1 MILNRIVRFYRSCLF
16 QIIIVGLVAFCEPG
30 IWTALNNL
38 GAGGNASP
46 FLNNAA
52 NALTYGLMSVG
63 CFLAGGVSNKIT
75 AKWTLF
81 IGAAFY
87 TPYAAGLYCNNRYG
101 NEWFLLLGAA
111 LCGIGASLLWASEA
125 AIAVGYPEEDKRG
138 RYVAI
143 WMGIRQMGPLVGG
156 AISLA
161 LNVNT
166 AHVGK
171 VTYTTYL
178 GLVAI
183 SSLGAP
189 FALLL
194 SQPQDVVRSNGT
206 KIPYMKKTSPAIEAR
221 AIWKQLRNK
230 YMLLLIPVFL
240 AGQFGAT
247 YQGNYLTSNL
257 TTGTI
262 LDLKYFS
269 RETRSKAVYI
279 IVLVFVTASW
289 TWNAVVQ
296 TKLSRMTEPP
306 AFDLGDGPFF
316 NTAFTVYMFFRF
328 FYEVLQTYIYWL
340 MAEIKGAQADGDV
353 ARTTGILRS
362 WESIGSTIAYAVG
375 ATHWPNLNQMILG
388 FALWGFTIPFTLL
401 AVFGN
406 WNQSQIAEADGESSG
421 DDLETQRRRNTRDW
435 LQRLSL
441 WSIRL
446 VKALPRDKIEMAEF
460 PPPSLQPLAQE
471 VVELLK
477 ARRETVS
484 VAETAAGGLI
494 SACLLSVPGASAV
507 YKGGLTV

>member
-1 MILNRIVRFYRSCLF
+1 MAFERLVRFYRSCLL

-38 GAGGNASP
+38 GAGGNAKP
-46 FLNNAA
+46 YLNNAA

-63 CFLAGGVSNKIT
+63 CFLAGGVTNKIT

-125 AIAVGYPEEDKRG
+125 AIAVGYPEEEKRG

-143 WMGIRQMGPLVGG
+143 WMSIRQMGPLVGG

-194 SQPQDVVRSNGT
+194 SQPQDVIRSNGT
-206 KIPYMKKTSPAIEAR
+206 KIPYMKKTSLSVETR

-247 YQGNYLTSNL
+247 YQGNYLTTYFTVRSRALASFL
-257 TTGTI
+257 TAVVGAAANISTGLF
-262 LDLKYFS
+262 LDLKSLS
-269 RETRSKAVYI
+269 RGTRSKIVYI
-279 IVLVFVTASW
+279 FVLVFVTASW
-289 TWNAVVQ
+289 IWNAVVE
-296 TKLSRMTEPP
+296 TKLSRMAEPP

-316 NTAFTVYMFFRF
+316 NSAFTVYIFFRF

-340 MAEIKGAQADGDV
+340 MAEIKGAQGDGDI

-375 ATHWPNLNQMILG
+375 ATHWPNLNQMALG
-388 FALWGFTIPFTLL
+388 FALWGVTIPFTLL

-406 WNQSQIAEADGESSG
+406 WNVAQTIGVEEEEQTDSSSLEAQRVIVNSDGK
-421 DDLETQRRRNTRDW
+421 N
-435 LQRLSL
+435 
-441 WSIRL
+441 
-446 VKALPRDKIEMAEF
+446 
-460 PPPSLQPLAQE
+460 
-471 VVELLK
+471 
-477 ARRETVS
+477 
-484 VAETAAGGLI
+484 
-494 SACLLSVPGASAV
+494 
-507 YKGGLTV
+507 

>member
-1 MILNRIVRFYRSCLF
+1 MAFERLVRFYRSCLL

-38 GAGGNASP
+38 GAGGNAKP
-46 FLNNAA
+46 YLNNAA

-63 CFLAGGVSNKIT
+63 CFLAGGVTNKIT

-125 AIAVGYPEEDKRG
+125 AIAVGYPEEEKRG

-143 WMGIRQMGPLVGG
+143 WMSIRQMGPLVGG

-194 SQPQDVVRSNGT
+194 SQPQDVIRSNGT
-206 KIPYMKKTSPAIEAR
+206 KIPYMKKTSLSVETR

-247 YQGNYLTSNL
+247 YQGNYLTTYFTVRSRALASFL
-257 TTGTI
+257 TAVVGAAANISTGLF
-262 LDLKYFS
+262 LDLKFLS
-269 RETRSKAVYI
+269 RGTRSKIVYI
-279 IVLVFVTASW
+279 VVLVFVTTSW
-289 TWNAVVQ
+289 VWNAVVE
-296 TKLSRMTEPP
+296 TKLSRMAEPP

-316 NTAFTVYMFFRF
+316 NSAFTVYIFFRF

-340 MAEIKGAQADGDV
+340 MAEIKGAQGDGDI

-375 ATHWPNLNQMILG
+375 ATHWPNLNQMALG
-388 FALWGFTIPFTLL
+388 FALWGVTIPFTLL

-406 WNQSQIAEADGESSG
+406 WNVAQTIGVEEEEQTDSSSLEAQRVIVNSDGK
-421 DDLETQRRRNTRDW
+421 D
-435 LQRLSL
+435 
-441 WSIRL
+441 
-446 VKALPRDKIEMAEF
+446 
-460 PPPSLQPLAQE
+460 
-471 VVELLK
+471 
-477 ARRETVS
+477 
-484 VAETAAGGLI
+484 
-494 SACLLSVPGASAV
+494 
-507 YKGGLTV
+507 

>member
-1 MILNRIVRFYRSCLF
+1 MILNHIARFYRSCLF

-63 CFLAGGVSNKIT
+63 CFLVGGVSSKIT
-75 AKWTLF
+75 ATWTLF

-87 TPYAAGLYCNNRYG
+87 TTYAAGLYCNNRYG
-101 NEWFLLLGAA
+101 SERFLLLGVA

-171 VTYTTYL
+171 VAYTTYL

-183 SSLGAP
+183 SSLGTP
-189 FALLL
+189 FALLF
-194 SQPQDVVRSNGT
+194 SKPQDVVRSNGT
-206 KIPYMKKTSPAIEAR
+206 KIPYMKKSSLAIEAR
-221 AIWKQLRNK
+221 AVWKQLRNK
-230 YMLLLIPVFL
+230 IALASFL
-240 AGQFGAT
+240 TAVVGAT
-247 YQGNYLTSNL
+247 ANL

-279 IVLVFVTASW
+279 IVLVTA
-289 TWNAVVQ
+289 TWILNAVVQ
-296 TKLSRMTEPP
+296 TKLCRMSEPP

-316 NTAFTVYMFFRF
+316 NSAFTIYMFFRF
-328 FYEVLQTYIYWL
+328 FYE
-340 MAEIKGAQADGDV
+340 ADGDV
-353 ARTTGILRS
+353 ARTTGILKY
-362 WESIGSTIAYAVG
+362 WESMGSTIAYAVG
-375 ATHWPNLNQMILG
+375 ATHWPNLNQMIFG
-388 FALWGFTIPFTLL
+388 FALWGSLSRSPF
-401 AVFGN
+401 
-406 WNQSQIAEADGESSG
+406 
-421 DDLETQRRRNTRDW
+421 
-435 LQRLSL
+435 
-441 WSIRL
+441 
-446 VKALPRDKIEMAEF
+446 
-460 PPPSLQPLAQE
+460 
-471 VVELLK
+471 
-477 ARRETVS
+477 
-484 VAETAAGGLI
+484 
-494 SACLLSVPGASAV
+494 
-507 YKGGLTV
+507 

>member
-1 MILNRIVRFYRSCLF
+1 MAFDRVKRAYRSCLL
-16 QIIIVGLVAFCEPG
+16 QIIVVGLVAFCEPG

-46 FLNNAA
+46 LLNNAA

-63 CFLAGGVSNKIT
+63 CFLAGGVTNKIS

-101 NEWFLLLGAA
+101 NEY
-111 LCGIGASLLWASEA
+111 
-125 AIAVGYPEEDKRG
+125 VG
-138 RYVAI
+138 I
-143 WMGIRQMGPLVGG
+143 WMGIRQLGPLVGG

-194 SQPQDVVRSNGT
+194 SQPQDVIRSNGT
-206 KIPYMKKTSPAIEAR
+206 KIPYMKKTTFAIEFR

-240 AGQFGAT
+240 AGQFGTT
-247 YQGNYLTSNL
+247 YQGNYLTSYFTVRSRALASFL
-257 TTGTI
+257 TAVVGASANILTGVI
-262 LDLKYFS
+262 LDLNHVS
-269 RETRSKAVYI
+269 REARSKGMYI
-279 IVLVFVTASW
+279 FVLVFVTAAW
-289 TWNAVVQ
+289 IWNATTEV
-296 TKLSRMTEPP
+296 KLSRMAEAP

-316 NTAFTVYMFFRF
+316 NSAFAVYLFFKF

-340 MAEIKGAQADGDV
+340 MAEIKGAQGDGDI

-375 ATHWPNLNQMILG
+375 ATHWPNLNQMALG
-388 FALWGFTIPFTLL
+388 FALWGFTIPFTIL
-401 AVFGN
+401 AVFGR
-406 WNQSQIAEADGESSG
+406 WNQSEAQTEEQSDSSS
-421 DDLETQRRRNTRDW
+421 LEAQRVIINPEGKD
-435 LQRLSL
+435 
-441 WSIRL
+441 
-446 VKALPRDKIEMAEF
+446 
-460 PPPSLQPLAQE
+460 
-471 VVELLK
+471 
-477 ARRETVS
+477 
-484 VAETAAGGLI
+484 
-494 SACLLSVPGASAV
+494 
-507 YKGGLTV
+507 

>member
-1 MILNRIVRFYRSCLF
+1 MAFIPVPRFYRSCLF

-38 GAGGNASP
+38 GAGGNAKP
-46 FLNNAA
+46 YLNNAA

-63 CFLAGGVSNKIT
+63 CFLAGGVTNKIT
-75 AKWTLF
+75 PKWTLF
-81 IGAAFY
+81 LGAAFY

-125 AIAVGYPEEDKRG
+125 AIAVGFPEEEKRG
-138 RYVAI
+138 RYVGI

-166 AHVGK
+166 DHVGK

-206 KIPYMKKTSPAIEAR
+206 KIPYMKKTSLAIESR
-221 AIWKQLRNK
+221 AIWKQLKNK

-240 AGQFGAT
+240 AGQFGTT
-247 YQGNYLTSNL
+247 YQGNYLTSYFTVRSRALASFLTAVVGASANL
-257 TTGTI
+257 VTGTI

-269 RETRSKAVYI
+269 REARSKSVYI
-279 IVLVFVTASW
+279 VVLIFVTAAW
-289 TWNAVVQ
+289 TWNAIVE
-296 TKLSRMTEPP
+296 TKLSRMDEPP

-316 NTAFTVYMFFRF
+316 NSAFTVYMFFKF

-375 ATHWPNLNQMILG
+375 ATHWPNKNQMALG
-388 FALWGFTIPFTLL
+388 FALWGVTIPFTVL

-406 WNQSQIAEADGESSG
+406 WNQSRAMVEELQTDSEESDVEAQGVTINSG
-421 DDLETQRRRNTRDW
+421 GKD
-435 LQRLSL
+435 
-441 WSIRL
+441 
-446 VKALPRDKIEMAEF
+446 
-460 PPPSLQPLAQE
+460 
-471 VVELLK
+471 
-477 ARRETVS
+477 
-484 VAETAAGGLI
+484 
-494 SACLLSVPGASAV
+494 
-507 YKGGLTV
+507 

>member
-1 MILNRIVRFYRSCLF
+1 MALERLVRFYRSCLL
-16 QIIIVGLVAFCEPG
+16 QIILVGLVAFCEPG

-38 GAGGNASP
+38 GAGGNAKP
-46 FLNNAA
+46 YLNNAA

-63 CFLAGGVSNKIT
+63 CFLAGGVTNKIT

-125 AIAVGYPEEDKRG
+125 AIAVGYPEEEKRG

-143 WMGIRQMGPLVGG
+143 WMSIRQMGPLVGG

-194 SQPQDVVRSNGT
+194 SQPQDVIRSNGT
-206 KIPYMKKTSPAIEAR
+206 KIPYMKKTSLSVEAR

-247 YQGNYLTSNL
+247 YQGNYLTTYFSVRSRALASFL
-257 TTGTI
+257 TAVVGAAANISTGLF
-262 LDLKYFS
+262 LDLKLLS
-269 RETRSKAVYI
+269 RGTRSKIVYI
-279 IVLVFVTASW
+279 FVLVFVTASW
-289 TWNAVVQ
+289 IWNAVVE
-296 TKLSRMTEPP
+296 TKLSRMAQPP

-316 NTAFTVYMFFRF
+316 NSAFTVYIFFKF

-340 MAEIKGAQADGDV
+340 MAEIKGAQGDGDI

-375 ATHWPNLNQMILG
+375 ATHWPNLNQMALG
-388 FALWGFTIPFTLL
+388 FALWGVTIPFTLL

-406 WNQSQIAEADGESSG
+406 WNVAQTIGVEEEEQTDSSSLEAQRVIVNSDGK
-421 DDLETQRRRNTRDW
+421 D
-435 LQRLSL
+435 
-441 WSIRL
+441 
-446 VKALPRDKIEMAEF
+446 
-460 PPPSLQPLAQE
+460 
-471 VVELLK
+471 
-477 ARRETVS
+477 
-484 VAETAAGGLI
+484 
-494 SACLLSVPGASAV
+494 
-507 YKGGLTV
+507 

>member
-1 MILNRIVRFYRSCLF
+1 MAFERARKFYRSCLL
-16 QIIIVGLVAFCEPG
+16 QIILVGLVAFCEPG

-38 GAGGNASP
+38 GAGGNAKP

-52 NALTYGLMSVG
+52 NALTYGLMSIG

-125 AIAVGYPEEDKRG
+125 AIAVGYPEEEKRG
-138 RYVAI
+138 RYVGI

-161 LNVNT
+161 LNVGT
-166 AHVGK
+166 SHTGK

-183 SSLGAP
+183 SALGAP

-194 SQPQDVVRSNGT
+194 SQPQDVIRSDGT
-206 KIPYMKKTSPAIEAR
+206 KIPYMKKTSFAIEAR

-230 YMLLLIPVFL
+230 YMLLLIPIFL
-240 AGQFGAT
+240 AGQFGST
-247 YQGNYLTSNL
+247 YQGNYLTTYFTVRSRALASFLTAVVGALANV
-257 TTGTI
+257 TTGLI
-262 LDLKYFS
+262 LDLKCIS
-269 RETRSKAVYI
+269 RENRSKGVYI
-279 IVLVFVTASW
+279 FVLIFVTAAW
-289 TWNAVVQ
+289 TWNAIVE
-296 TKLSRMTEPP
+296 TKLSKMAEPP

-316 NTAFTVYMFFRF
+316 NSAFTVYMVFKF

-340 MAEIKGAQADGDV
+340 MAEIKGAQADGDI

-401 AVFGN
+401 AVFGD
-406 WNQSQIAEADGESSG
+406 WNQPVAVEADDQTDSSS
-421 DDLETQRRRNTRDW
+421 LEAQR
-435 LQRLSL
+435 
-441 WSIRL
+441 
-446 VKALPRDKIEMAEF
+446 
-460 PPPSLQPLAQE
+460 
-471 VVELLK
+471 VV
-477 ARRETVS
+477 VNS
-484 VAETAAGGLI
+484 DGND
-494 SACLLSVPGASAV
+494 
-507 YKGGLTV
+507 

>member
-1 MILNRIVRFYRSCLF
+1 MVSERISRWYRSCLF

-38 GAGGNASP
+38 GAGGNAKP
-46 FLNNAA
+46 YLNNAA

-87 TPYAAGLYCNNRYG
+87 TPYAAALYCNNRYG

-111 LCGIGASLLWASEA
+111 SCGIGASLLWASEA
-125 AIAVGYPEEDKRG
+125 AIAVGYPEEEKRG
-138 RYVAI
+138 RYVGI

-156 AISLA
+156 SISLA

-166 AHVGK
+166 AEVGK

-189 FALLL
+189 FSLLL
-194 SQPQDVVRSNGT
+194 SQPQKVIRSDGT
-206 KIPYMKKTSPAIEAR
+206 KIPYMKKTTFGIEAR
-221 AIWKQLRNK
+221 AIWKQLKNK
-230 YMLLLIPVFL
+230 YMLLLIPVFV
-240 AGQFGAT
+240 AGQFGTT
-247 YQGNYLTSNL
+247 YQGNYLTTYFTVRSRALASFLTAIVGIIANL

-262 LDLKYFS
+262 LDLEYFS
-269 RETRSKAVYI
+269 RKTRSKAVYLL
-279 IVLVFVTASW
+279 VLFFVTAAW
-289 TWNAVVQ
+289 TWCAVIQ
-296 TKLSRMTEPP
+296 TRLARMDENP
-306 AFDLGDGPFF
+306 AFDLGDGHFF
-316 NTAFTVYMFFRF
+316 NAAFTVYLFFKF

-340 MAEIKGAQADGDV
+340 MAEIKGAQGDGDI

-375 ATHWPNLNQMILG
+375 ATHWPNQNQMALG
-388 FALWGFTIPFTLL
+388 FALWVFTVPFTVL

-406 WNQSQIAEADGESSG
+406 WNVDTTEIAVES
-421 DDLETQRRRNTRDW
+421 ETDESTVEEQKVAIT
-435 LQRLSL
+435 
-441 WSIRL
+441 
-446 VKALPRDKIEMAEF
+446 AEG
-460 PPPSLQPLAQE
+460 
-471 VVELLK
+471 K
-477 ARRETVS
+477 N
-484 VAETAAGGLI
+484 
-494 SACLLSVPGASAV
+494 
-507 YKGGLTV
+507 

>member
-1 MILNRIVRFYRSCLF
+1 MAFERLARFYRSCLL
-16 QIIIVGLVAFCEPG
+16 QIILVGLVAFCEPG

-38 GAGGNASP
+38 GAGGNAKP
-46 FLNNAA
+46 YLNNAA

-63 CFLAGGVSNKIT
+63 CFLAGGVTNKIT

-125 AIAVGYPEEDKRG
+125 AIAVGYPEEEKRG

-143 WMGIRQMGPLVGG
+143 WMSIRQLGPLVGG

-161 LNVNT
+161 LNIN
-166 AHVGK
+166 ASHVGK

-194 SQPQDVVRSNGT
+194 SQPQDVIRSNGT
-206 KIPYMKKTSPAIEAR
+206 KIPYMKKTSLSVEAR

-247 YQGNYLTSNL
+247 YQGNYLTTYFTVRSRALASFLTAVVGAAANI
-257 TTGTI
+257 TTGLF
-262 LDLKYFS
+262 LDLKFLS
-269 RETRSKAVYI
+269 RGTRSKIVYI
-279 IVLVFVTASW
+279 FVLVFVTGSW
-289 TWNAVVQ
+289 TWNAIVE
-296 TKLSRMTEPP
+296 TKLSRMAEPP

-316 NTAFTVYMFFRF
+316 NSAFTVYIFFRF

-340 MAEIKGAQADGDV
+340 MAEIKGAQGDGDI

-375 ATHWPNLNQMILG
+375 ATHWPNLNQMSLG
-388 FALWGFTIPFTLL
+388 FALWGATIPFTLL

-406 WNQSQIAEADGESSG
+406 WN
-421 DDLETQRRRNTRDW
+421 
-435 LQRLSL
+435 
-441 WSIRL
+441 
-446 VKALPRDKIEMAEF
+446 
-460 PPPSLQPLAQE
+460 
-471 VVELLK
+471 
-477 ARRETVS
+477 
-484 VAETAAGGLI
+484 VAETAGVEEEEQTDSSSLEAQRVVVNSDG
-494 SACLLSVPGASAV
+494 
-507 YKGGLTV
+507 KD